1 MKKKRWLLFALI
13 MVLLAAWLGEVIWV
27 NAYYRRIT
35 DPYSVAVFHQGDIV
49 ELGTNIYGAKQKAEG
64 CIITVDSAMM
74 QDYDTYIEE
83 IGFEKPSFYAEM
95 EQKVLLVEMTLMTG
109 ECENEYFVLNDFI
122 AHGTDRAF
130 YPDLELMQFLNP
142 EVGEYFAIP
151 IEKNET
157 YHLRI
162 PFVVFPES
170 LPFVRDHLEQYPIRM
185 VLTFSPVQQ
194 EVALDITYLD

>member
-74 QDYDTYIEE
+74 QDFDTYIEE
-83 IGFEKPSFYAEM
+83 VGFEKPSFYAEM

-122 AHGTDRAF
+122 AHGVDQTFHIDPR
-130 YPDLELMQFLNP
+130 LMQYINP
-142 EVGEYFAIP
+142 EMGEYLSIS
-151 IEKNET
+151 IEKNTT
-157 YHLRI
+157 YHLKI
-162 PFVVFPES
+162 PFIVVADI
-170 LPFVRDHLEQYPIRM
+170 LPDDWDHLEQYPIRM
-185 VLTFSPVQQ
+185 VLTLSPVQQ
-194 EVALDITYLD
+194 EVALDITYKD